1 MDILPKILIE
11 ADKNQEISLFSNF
24 LNHPEF
30 PGHRKMILQVFPNLK
45 KIIESGENEKKAVT
59 KFVDQFYSKHNIDI
73 SSAIKESTEEMKESP
88 KVLRAL
94 GEAMEYSWPENV
106 TYIAIPTILP
116 FSPFNGN
123 TFYFSILGRITKKEK
138 KNVLMVAIHEISH
151 FIFFEMLK
159 EIENTEQISLNFN
172 TRHYL
177 KESLTAAIFNE
188 EPLRSSLKIKDDY
201 LGNPEIRDIHIKGQE
216 SPVKSIVEYIR
227 EKYTESKNND
237 IKFTDFLKDI
247 ILSFNRLSEKFSK
260 KRQIWNQCGKEL
272 FKNEIT
278 LADYKQPMEV

>member
-1 MDILPKILIE
+1 MNIIPKILIE
-11 ADKNQEISLFSNF
+11 VDKNQEIPLFSKF

-30 PGHRKMILQVFPNLK
+30 PGHRKMILQVFPELK
-45 KIIESGENEKKAVT
+45 ELIKSSENEEEAVA
-59 KFVDQFYSKHNIDI
+59 KFIDQFYSKYNIDI
-73 SSAIKESTEEMKESP
+73 SSAIEGGTEEMKESP
-88 KVLRAL
+88 KALQAL
-94 GEAMEYSWPENV
+94 GEAMDYNWPENI

-116 FSPFNGN
+116 FSPFNNN
-123 TFYFSILGRITKKEK
+123 TFYFSILDRITKKGK

-151 FIFFEMLK
+151 FIFFEMLE
-159 EIENTEQISLNFN
+159 EIENAEQISLNSD

-201 LGNPEIRDIHIKGQE
+201 LGNPEIRDIHIKDQE
-216 SPVKSIVEYIR
+216 SPVKLIVEYIQK
-227 EKYTESKNND
+227 KYTESKNND

-247 ILSFNRLSEKFSK
+247 ILLFNGSSEKFSK
-260 KRQIWNQCGKEL
+260 KRQIWNQYGKEL

-278 LADYKQPMEV
+278 LADYRQPIEV